1 MDSNKIFQIA
11 LVISLVVHGA
21 IFLRSPNFGLKQKAL
36 QKQEEQIEVQY
47 LKPFK
52 KIDLPDQSLAKR
64 NERLLKLPENVS
76 LKKNQLPPS
85 LTKKDKIFE
94 SSKADLSIKDAFT
107 KPSFIKPE
115 VIAVKTK
122 ITLSPQQALDKN
134 QSPSYLAHSQIVRE
148 KIKRALYQ
156 NYNRMEE
163 GQVFITFVLTRQGRL
178 KNVRLIDKK
187 SSSNSYLRKIA
198 LESVKDASPFPGFPE
213 ELDYKQLSF
222 NVVISFEIE

>member
-11 LVISLVVHGA
+11 LVVSLAVHGA
-21 IFLRSPNFGLKQKAL
+21 IFLRSPNFGLKQAAP

-47 LKPFK
+47 LKPVK
-52 KIDLPDQSLAKR
+52 KIDLPDQSQTNK
-64 NERLLKLPENVS
+64 NQRLLKLPENVS

-85 LTKKDKIFE
+85 LTKKDRIFE
-94 SSKADLSIKDAFT
+94 PNKADLSIKDAFT
-107 KPSFIKPE
+107 KPSFIKPD

-122 ITLSPQQALDKN
+122 ITLSPQQELDKN

-163 GQVFITFVLTRQGRL
+163 GQVFITFVLTSQGRL

-187 SSSNSYLRKIA
+187 SAAIGYLRKIA
-198 LESVKDASPFPGFPE
+198 LESVKDASPFPPFPE

-222 NVVISFEIE
+222 NVIISFEIE